1 MCRSSAERFVASSRP
16 ESSRQNICRA
26 NREDIERARPPF
38 CGGAGKQRCTRASQV
53 ETGLNGLLCGFDGPR
68 WLFERDSWHET
79 VARNVSSKTWH
90 YVGDCS
96 SRGRDRQVTR
106 FTQRNKSFERA
117 LLGRSSAQVHRV
129 PPRDPYLPKTS
140 STCQLI
146 LLAALNL
153 ALPRNHHFPLSLIFS
168 SGFHISSSNTSLS
181 LSLPLYK
188 SCPRSVSRAINCRY
202 ELRGEGEGCQNV
214 SRVPTYGVHVARRL
228 ANCSRQRGGKSSGPH
243 WHE

>member
-168 SGFHISSSNTSLS
+168 SAFHISSSNTFPSLS
-181 LSLPLYK
+181 LLPP
-188 SCPRSVSRAINCRY
+188 SIN
-202 ELRGEGEGCQNV
+202 
-214 SRVPTYGVHVARRL
+214 RVHGAFLAR
-228 ANCSRQRGGKSSGPH
+228 
-243 WHE
+243 